1 MALDVVESGVE
12 VSKMATISNRAVS
25 IFKDA
30 CGVHDFSDEEQA
42 RVEVLAEQL
51 NQILNSSKERLKQK
65 GAHK

>member
-1 MALDVVESGVE
+1 
-12 VSKMATISNRAVS
+12 MATISYRALS

-51 NQILNSSKERLKQK
+51 NQILNASKERLKQRA
-65 GAHK
+65 AHSSVQLSTQ